1 MRMYYLDKA
10 CEIQLDAM
18 ATGRELELPPPEV
31 CEEAAQR
38 SMVIDGHPF
47 GEVEWT
53 ALVRQLERENPSY
66 RT

>member
-1 MRMYYLDKA
+1 MYYLDKA
-10 CEIQLDAM
+10 CEAQLHAL

-38 SMVIDGHPF
+38 STLIDGHAF

-53 ALVRQLERENPSY
+53 ALIRQLDRDNPSY
-66 RT
+66 GT